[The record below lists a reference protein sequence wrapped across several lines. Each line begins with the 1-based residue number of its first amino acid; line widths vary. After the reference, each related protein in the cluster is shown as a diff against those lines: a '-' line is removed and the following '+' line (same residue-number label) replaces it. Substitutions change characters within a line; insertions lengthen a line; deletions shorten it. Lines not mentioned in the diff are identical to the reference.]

1 MTEPRRDFPT
11 HAARARRRVRPGRLV
26 RTASYADYFD
36 TVAALWEVAAGPY
49 EDLLGAGFA
58 IAPAE
63 LHVHYLGLAELDD
76 ELKLEARI
84 VRLGP
89 SSIMTD
95 RRDGGRAACR
105 ERARSA
111 RARRRPTS
119 RTRTDMPQYVRTALR
134 PYLHERRSALERVA
148 GASEL
153 GEVR

>member
-1 MTEPRRDFPT
+1 
-11 HAARARRRVRPGRLV
+11 LV

-105 ERARSA
+105 ERLVRHELVADQRRGPGPTCRSTFAPPCARTCTSDGARSSASRGRVSLERSDDFA
-111 RARRRPTS
+111 RAS
-119 RTRTDMPQYVRTALR
+119 TARGVPSLI
-134 PYLHERRSALERVA
+134 VA
-148 GASEL
+148 E
-153 GEVR
+153 